1 VLFVDTLSDVSRS
14 RGQYKLEG
22 FISLEA
28 RDGRR
33 DSVQLARTYLCSDVR
48 SPSIKKSEWRW
59 CGNTVT
65 REGSRC
71 RRTSRESRHPFWYQQ
86 KGSRPIRY
94 RRRYMRATRT
104 AITKDCR
111 LTCLGLLTSAVSA
124 LFEATRSRY
133 LESGWNTEMSKS
145 RENVLGPSARNW
157 IG

>member
-1 VLFVDTLSDVSRS
+1 VGTLSDVSRS

-94 RRRYMRATRT
+94 RRRIYTGN
-104 AITKDCR
+104 KNGYYK
-111 LTCLGLLTSAVSA
+111 GL
-124 LFEATRSRY
+124 
-133 LESGWNTEMSKS
+133 
-145 RENVLGPSARNW
+145 
-157 IG
+157 